1 MADSIPSLRRK
12 LAEAQAEIAAL
23 RSREPAV
30 EVREVVREVPVEVI
44 RYVDRFK
51 EVPVDVVRTVER
63 VVREPAPAPIVITK
77 RVEVP
82 VLKEIYVTDPVLEQT
97 IRDLQERLRQC
108 ISQSDS

>member
-1 MADSIPSLRRK
+1 MADSIPSLRRR

-51 EVPVDVVRTVER
+51 EVTVEVDRYVDRFKEVPVEVER
-63 VVREPAPAPIVITK
+63 VRYE
-77 RVEVP
+77 RVEIP
-82 VLKEIYVTDPVLEQT
+82 VVHYVTDPANEAA
-97 IRDLQERLRQC
+97 IRELQEALRQC
-108 ISQSDS
+108 QSSQSGS

>member
-1 MADSIPSLRRK
+1 MADSIPSLRRR

-51 EVPVDVVRTVER
+51 EVPVEVER
-63 VVREPAPAPIVITK
+63 VRYG
-77 RVEVP
+77 RVEIP
-82 VLKEIYVTDPVLEQT
+82 VVHYVTDPANEAT
-97 IRDLQERLRQC
+97 IRELQEALRQC
-108 ISQSDS
+108 QSSQSGS

>member
-1 MADSIPSLRRK
+1 MVESIPSLRRQ
-12 LAEAQAEIAAL
+12 LAEARQQIAAL
-23 RSREPAV
+23 EAREPV
-30 EVREVVREVPVEVI
+30 ERVVERRV
-44 RYVDRFK
+44 
-51 EVPVDVVRTVER
+51 EVPVDRVVYRDRRVEVEVDRVVER
-63 VVREPAPAPIVITK
+63 VVREPAPAPVVITR